1 MSKKINA
8 LGTSARSKKMP
19 YLKIKLSKE
28 DFLEFKKEWK
38 ISDDDSIIRAILPT
52 NKVALIRFFIHY
64 TYFLKR
70 PIYIMTV
77 ST

>member
-1 MSKKINA
+1 
-8 LGTSARSKKMP
+8 MP

-38 ISDDDSIIRAILPT
+38 ITDDSPIRAILPT
-52 NKVALIRFFIHY
+52 NKVAIIRFFIHY

-70 PIYIMTV
+70 PIYIITV